1 MLNTPLLC
9 CEVAVPG
16 RTSAPYGRPTA
27 RRAVTAAVIAA
38 AALLLAANAG
48 PARAADLQSPHEGGP
63 GPGIHS
69 EVCRVG
75 LL

>member
-1 MLNTPLLC
+1 MS
-9 CEVAVPG
+9 G
-16 RTSAPYGRPTA
+16 RTSAPYARPTA

-48 PARAADLQSPHEGGP
+48 PAKAADLQSPQEGGP
-63 GPGIHS
+63 RLGSHS
-69 EVCRVG
+69 EVSRVG

>member
-1 MLNTPLLC
+1 MLNAPLSC

-16 RTSAPYGRPTA
+16 RTSAPYARPTA

-48 PARAADLQSPHEGGP
+48 PARAADLERTHEGSPRAGVH
-63 GPGIHS
+63 G
-69 EVCRVG
+69 EMCRVG